1 MSSGACSSDQL
12 LTPDVGKRRRL
23 EVRLQRGDFKVAPP
37 QRPNRLHRGA
47 RAGDGRVVG
56 NVVRKRGATQAE
68 AVGDR
73 LSSLGR
79 VEDQLYAAAA
89 HLIDNVGPPLLYLVD
104 DGHGEPR
111 FAELAGGAARCDQ
124 FE

>member
-12 LTPDVGKRRRL
+12 LTPDLGKRRPL
-23 EVRLQRGDFKVAPP
+23 KVGLQWGDFKIALP
-37 QRPNRLHRGA
+37 QRPDRLHRGA

-56 NVVRKRGATQAE
+56 DVVRKCGATQAE

-79 VEDQLYAAAA
+79 VEDQLYTAAA
-89 HLIDNVGPPLLYLVD
+89 HLIDDVGPALLYLVD

-111 FAELAGGAARCDQ
+111 FAELAGGAAG
-124 FE
+124 